1 MSSRFFE
8 NQPNGICHQL
18 SKKTGFLGQISSKIT
33 LTREKERRKR
43 NSKEEER
50 RRREKGNNCTLSCY
64 LVTLE
69 IVQAEKKTVGH
80 KKGPFRGNVF
90 KNSARCMCACI
101 YVNTSKAL
109 EIERQNTVIKRN
121 FPFNPDIEVW
131 FPYQRGQGHFTILMK
146 FSL

>member
-50 RRREKGNNCTLSCY
+50 RRREKGNDCTLSCY

-69 IVQAEKKTVGH
+69 I
-80 KKGPFRGNVF
+80 
-90 KNSARCMCACI
+90 
-101 YVNTSKAL
+101 AL
-109 EIERQNTVIKRN
+109 
-121 FPFNPDIEVW
+121 
-131 FPYQRGQGHFTILMK
+131 G
-146 FSL
+146 